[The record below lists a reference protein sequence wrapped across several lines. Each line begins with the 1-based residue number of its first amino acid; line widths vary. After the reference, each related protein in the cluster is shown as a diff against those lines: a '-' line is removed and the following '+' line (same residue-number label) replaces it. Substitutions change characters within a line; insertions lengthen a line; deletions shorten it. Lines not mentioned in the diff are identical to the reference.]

1 MTFPKFSYNEQSLI
15 KLANSFS
22 IKELYIFGSA
32 LRGDFSDTSDIDLLV
47 VFDKDTHYSLFDVME
62 IKAKFESFFGREVDL
77 VEKDGLRNPYRKEA
91 ILNSARQIY
100 AA

>member
-1 MTFPKFSYNEQSLI
+1 MIFPKFSYNEQSLRQ
-15 KLANSFS
+15 LANSFN
-22 IKELYIFGSA
+22 IKELYVFGSV

-47 VFDKDTHYSLFDVME
+47 VFDKDTHYSLFDIME
-62 IKAKFESFFGREVDL
+62 IKLKFETFFGREVDL